1 MIKIITI
8 IYVFLSYVLFDQQLK
23 ITFRKSP
30 PPPPEKIHSPLKI
43 QKVQAPLFANTENF
57 SDFPEK
63 GSSIVTS
70 LTILP
75 KVFSSRRSHRRCF
88 IKKVFLKISQISQN
102 TCARVSSSEKRDS
115 GTGAFL

>member
-57 SDFPEK
+57 SDFPSPPPHPPPPCRNRGGRTLWTRAE
-63 GSSIVTS
+63 
-70 LTILP
+70 
-75 KVFSSRRSHRRCF
+75 SH
-88 IKKVFLKISQISQN
+88 
-102 TCARVSSSEKRDS
+102 
-115 GTGAFL
+115 

>member
-30 PPPPEKIHSPLKI
+30 PPPPEKIHSPLKV

-57 SDFPEK
+57 SAFPPPPPPPPLAEREGGGHYGQGLKVTDIDNNFDFY
-63 GSSIVTS
+63 IQ
-70 LTILP
+70 
-75 KVFSSRRSHRRCF
+75 
-88 IKKVFLKISQISQN
+88 KKSPGGVL
-102 TCARVSSSEKRDS
+102 
-115 GTGAFL
+115 